1 MRRNDEIARRFEE
14 FADRLEADGVEYK
27 PSAYRRAAENIRE
40 CADPIEDLAAEG
52 QDAVKSINR
61 VGDAIASKIVE
72 YIETGSIDE
81 LDELRDRLPV
91 EIDALTR
98 VDGVGPKTVG
108 TLYEELG
115 ITTLD
120 ELAAAAEAEE
130 IRDVS
135 GFGAKTETNIRENV
149 AFARQAGE
157 RERLG
162 DVRPLADEVL
172 TFLRRRETV
181 QKSEVAGSIRRW
193 RDTIGDVDVLAA
205 STEGTQV
212 VEAFT
217 DWSAATDVIEAG
229 DNKASLRAEGVRIDL
244 RVVDPDEFGAALQY
258 FTGSKD
264 HNVALRNRAIER
276 DLKMNEYGVFDVSDV
291 DLDTHDDSDGD
302 PTTDD
307 MNTQRIGDRIAGETE
322 TSMYEALGLPW
333 IPPELRENR
342 GEIEAAAD
350 GTLSELLT
358 VNDMCGDLHTH
369 TTRSD
374 GRASREQM
382 VDAAVGRGYE
392 YYAVTDHASGPGM
405 VGGIGLSDDEL
416 REQLET
422 IETARETRGDEIELL
437 AGVETNIDAEGD
449 LSTGDEI
456 LTELDVVVASPHTAL
471 GQEREAATERL
482 IRAVNHQSVD
492 VLGHPTGRRINERPG
507 LDIDIERVASAAAEA
522 ETALEV
528 NANPTRLDLHGTFIQ
543 AARDAGA
550 TIAINTDAHAP
561 ESLAYARYGV
571 HTARRGWCTPTD
583 VLNSFDLTALQAFL
597 H

>member
-14 FADRLEADGVEYK
+14 FADRLEADGVAYK

-52 QDAVKSINR
+52 QDAVESINR
-61 VGDAIASKIVE
+61 VGDAIASKVIE

-108 TLYEELG
+108 TLYDELG

-172 TFLRRRETV
+172 TFLRRREIVET
-181 QKSEVAGSIRRW
+181 SEVAGSIRRW
-193 RDTIGDVDVLAA
+193 RDTIGDIDVLAA
-205 STEGTQV
+205 STESNQV
-212 VEAFT
+212 VDAFT
-217 DWSAATDVIEAG
+217 DWSAATNVIEAG
-229 DNKASLRAEGVRIDL
+229 ENKASLRAEGVRIDL

-291 DLDTHDDSDGD
+291 NTNNNADNDADIDER
-302 PTTDD
+302 
-307 MNTQRIGDRIAGETE
+307 NTQRIGDRIAGKTE
-322 TSMYEALGLPW
+322 ESMYEALELPW

-342 GEIEAAAD
+342 GEIEAAAE

-358 VNDMCGDLHTH
+358 VKDMCGDLHTH

-405 VGGIGLSDDEL
+405 VGGIGLSDDDL
-416 REQLET
+416 REQREA
-422 IETARETRGDEIELL
+422 IKTASETRGDEIELL

-449 LSTGDEI
+449 LSTGDDI

-471 GQEREAATERL
+471 GQERETATERL

-507 LDIDIERVASAAAEA
+507 LDIDIERVARAAAEA

-543 AARDAGA
+543 VARDAGA

-571 HTARRGWCTPTD
+571 HTARRGWCTPPD
-583 VLNSFDLTALQAFL
+583 VLNSFDLTDLRAFL

>member
-14 FADRLEADGVEYK
+14 FADRLEADGVAYK

-40 CADPIEDLAAEG
+40 CADPIEDLAADG
-52 QDAVKSINR
+52 QDAVESINR
-61 VGDAIASKIVE
+61 VGDAIASKVIE

-108 TLYEELG
+108 TLYDELG

-172 TFLRRRETV
+172 TFLRRREIVET
-181 QKSEVAGSIRRW
+181 SEVAGSIRRW

-205 STEGTQV
+205 STESNQV
-212 VEAFT
+212 VDAFT
-217 DWSAATDVIEAG
+217 DWSAATNVIEAG
-229 DNKASLRAEGVRIDL
+229 ENKASLRAEGVRIDL

-291 DLDTHDDSDGD
+291 NTNNNDD
-302 PTTDD
+302 DD
-307 MNTQRIGDRIAGETE
+307 ADIDERNTQRIGNRIAGETE
-322 TSMYEALGLPW
+322 QSMYEALELPW

-342 GEIEAAAD
+342 GEIEAAAE

-358 VNDMCGDLHTH
+358 VEDMCGDLHTH

-405 VGGIGLSDDEL
+405 VGGIGLSDDDL
-416 REQLET
+416 REQREA
-422 IETARETRGDEIELL
+422 IKTASETRGDEIELL

-449 LSTGDEI
+449 LSTGDDI

-471 GQEREAATERL
+471 GQERETATERL

-507 LDIDIERVASAAAEA
+507 LDIDIERVARAAAKA

-543 AARDAGA
+543 VARDAGA

-571 HTARRGWCTPTD
+571 HTARRGWCTPPD
-583 VLNSFDLTALQAFL
+583 VLNSFDLTALRAFL

>member
-14 FADRLEADGVEYK
+14 FADRLEADGVAYK

-52 QDAVKSINR
+52 QDAVESINR
-61 VGDAIASKIVE
+61 VGDAIASKVIE

-108 TLYEELG
+108 SLYDELG

-172 TFLRRRETV
+172 TFLRRREIVET
-181 QKSEVAGSIRRW
+181 SEVAGSIRRW
-193 RDTIGDVDVLAA
+193 RDTIGDIDVLAA
-205 STEGTQV
+205 STESNQV
-212 VEAFT
+212 VDAFT
-217 DWSAATDVIEAG
+217 DWSAATNVIEAG
-229 DNKASLRAEGVRIDL
+229 ENKASLRAEGVRIDL

-291 DLDTHDDSDGD
+291 NTNNNADNDADIDDR
-302 PTTDD
+302 
-307 MNTQRIGDRIAGETE
+307 NTQRIGDRIAGETE
-322 TSMYEALGLPW
+322 ESMYEALELPW

-342 GEIEAAAD
+342 GEIEAAAE

-358 VNDMCGDLHTH
+358 VEDMCGDLHTH

-405 VGGIGLSDDEL
+405 VGGIGLSDDDL
-416 REQLET
+416 REQREA
-422 IETARETRGDEIELL
+422 IKTASETRGDEIELL

-449 LSTGDEI
+449 LSTGDDI

-471 GQEREAATERL
+471 GQERETATERL

-507 LDIDIERVASAAAEA
+507 LDIDIERVARAAAEA

-543 AARDAGA
+543 VARDAGA

-571 HTARRGWCTPTD
+571 HTARRGWCTPPD
-583 VLNSFDLTALQAFL
+583 VLNSFDLTDLREFL

>member
-1 MRRNDEIARRFEE
+1 MIMRRNDEIARRFEE
-14 FADRLEADGVEYK
+14 FADRLEADGVAYK

-52 QDAVKSINR
+52 QDAVESINR
-61 VGDAIASKIVE
+61 VGDAIASKVIE

-108 TLYEELG
+108 SLYDELG

-172 TFLRRRETV
+172 TFLRRREIVET
-181 QKSEVAGSIRRW
+181 SEVAGSIRRW
-193 RDTIGDVDVLAA
+193 RDTIGDIDVLAA
-205 STEGTQV
+205 STESNQV
-212 VEAFT
+212 VDAFT
-217 DWSAATDVIEAG
+217 DWSAATNVIEAG
-229 DNKASLRAEGVRIDL
+229 ENKASLRAEGVRIDL

-291 DLDTHDDSDGD
+291 NTNNNADNDADIDDR
-302 PTTDD
+302 
-307 MNTQRIGDRIAGETE
+307 NTQRIGDRIAGETE
-322 TSMYEALGLPW
+322 QSMYEALELPW

-342 GEIEAAAD
+342 GEIEAAAE

-358 VNDMCGDLHTH
+358 VEDMCGDLHTH

-405 VGGIGLSDDEL
+405 VGGIGLSDDDL
-416 REQLET
+416 REQREA
-422 IETARETRGDEIELL
+422 IKTASETRGDEIELL

-449 LSTGDEI
+449 LSTGDDI

-471 GQEREAATERL
+471 GQERETATERL

-507 LDIDIERVASAAAEA
+507 LDIDIERVARAAAEA

-543 AARDAGA
+543 VARDAGA

-571 HTARRGWCTPTD
+571 HTARRGWCTPPD
-583 VLNSFDLTALQAFL
+583 VLNSFDLTDLREFL

>member
-14 FADRLEADGVEYK
+14 FADRLEADGVAYK

-52 QDAVKSINR
+52 QDAVESINR
-61 VGDAIASKIVE
+61 VGDAIASKVIE

-108 TLYEELG
+108 SLYDELG

-172 TFLRRRETV
+172 TFLRRREIVET
-181 QKSEVAGSIRRW
+181 SEVAGSIRRW
-193 RDTIGDVDVLAA
+193 RDTIGDIDVLAA
-205 STEGTQV
+205 STESNQV
-212 VEAFT
+212 VDAFT
-217 DWSAATDVIEAG
+217 DWSAATNVIEAG
-229 DNKASLRAEGVRIDL
+229 ENKASLRAEGVRIDL

-291 DLDTHDDSDGD
+291 NTNNNGD
-302 PTTDD
+302 NDAD
-307 MNTQRIGDRIAGETE
+307 IDERNTQRIGDRIAGETE
-322 TSMYEALGLPW
+322 ESMYEALELPW

-342 GEIEAAAD
+342 GEIEAAAE

-358 VNDMCGDLHTH
+358 VEDMCGDLHTH

-382 VDAAVGRGYE
+382 VDAAVGRGYDITLSQTMQVVLE
-392 YYAVTDHASGPGM
+392 WSVESGSAM
-405 VGGIGLSDDEL
+405 TTFVSNERQLRLQAKHEEMRLNSLQGL
-416 REQLET
+416 R
-422 IETARETRGDEIELL
+422 R
-437 AGVETNIDAEGD
+437 
-449 LSTGDEI
+449 I
-456 LTELDVVVASPHTAL
+456 LTQRATSRREMIFSQSLMLLLHRHTL
-471 GQEREAATERL
+471 
-482 IRAVNHQSVD
+482 
-492 VLGHPTGRRINERPG
+492 
-507 LDIDIERVASAAAEA
+507 
-522 ETALEV
+522 
-528 NANPTRLDLHGTFIQ
+528 RLDKSVKQQRNGSSEQ
-543 AARDAGA
+543 
-550 TIAINTDAHAP
+550 
-561 ESLAYARYGV
+561 
-571 HTARRGWCTPTD
+571 
-583 VLNSFDLTALQAFL
+583 
-597 H
+597 

>member
-14 FADRLEADGVEYK
+14 FADRLEADGVAYK

-52 QDAVKSINR
+52 QDAVESINR
-61 VGDAIASKIVE
+61 VGDAIASKVIE

-108 TLYEELG
+108 TLYDELG

-172 TFLRRRETV
+172 TFLRRREIVET
-181 QKSEVAGSIRRW
+181 SEVAGSIRRW
-193 RDTIGDVDVLAA
+193 RDTIGDIDVLAA
-205 STEGTQV
+205 STESNQV
-212 VEAFT
+212 VDAFT
-217 DWSAATDVIEAG
+217 DWSAATNVIEAG
-229 DNKASLRAEGVRIDL
+229 ENKASLRAEGVRIDL

-291 DLDTHDDSDGD
+291 NTNNNADNDADIDDR
-302 PTTDD
+302 
-307 MNTQRIGDRIAGETE
+307 NTQRIGDRIAGETE
-322 TSMYEALGLPW
+322 ESMYEALELPW

-342 GEIEAAAD
+342 GEIEAAAE

-358 VNDMCGDLHTH
+358 VEDMCGDLHTH

-405 VGGIGLSDDEL
+405 VGGIGLSDDDL
-416 REQLET
+416 REQREA
-422 IETARETRGDEIELL
+422 IKTASETRGDEIELL

-449 LSTGDEI
+449 LSTGDDI

-471 GQEREAATERL
+471 GQERETATERL

-507 LDIDIERVASAAAEA
+507 LDIDIERVARAAAEA

-543 AARDAGA
+543 VARDAGA

-571 HTARRGWCTPTD
+571 HTARRGWCTPPD
-583 VLNSFDLTALQAFL
+583 VLNSFDLTDLRAFL

>member
-14 FADRLEADGVEYK
+14 FADRLEADGVAYK

-52 QDAVKSINR
+52 QDAVESINR
-61 VGDAIASKIVE
+61 VGDAIASKVIE

-108 TLYEELG
+108 TLYDELG

-172 TFLRRRETV
+172 TFLRRREIVET
-181 QKSEVAGSIRRW
+181 SEVAGSIRRW
-193 RDTIGDVDVLAA
+193 RDTIGDIDVLAA
-205 STEGTQV
+205 STESNQV
-212 VEAFT
+212 VDAFT
-217 DWSAATDVIEAG
+217 DWSAATNVIEAG
-229 DNKASLRAEGVRIDL
+229 ENKASLRAEGVRIDL

-291 DLDTHDDSDGD
+291 NTNNNADNDADIDDR
-302 PTTDD
+302 
-307 MNTQRIGDRIAGETE
+307 NTQRIGDRIAGETE
-322 TSMYEALGLPW
+322 QSMYEALELPW

-342 GEIEAAAD
+342 GEIEAAAE

-358 VNDMCGDLHTH
+358 VEDMCGDLHTH

-405 VGGIGLSDDEL
+405 VGGIGLSDDDL
-416 REQLET
+416 REQREA
-422 IETARETRGDEIELL
+422 IKTASETRGDEIELL

-449 LSTGDEI
+449 LSTGDDI

-471 GQEREAATERL
+471 GQERETATERL

-507 LDIDIERVASAAAEA
+507 LDIDIERVARAAAEA

-543 AARDAGA
+543 VARDAGA

-571 HTARRGWCTPTD
+571 HTARRGWCTPPD
-583 VLNSFDLTALQAFL
+583 VLNSFDLTDLREFL

>member
-14 FADRLEADGVEYK
+14 FADRLEADGVAYK

-52 QDAVKSINR
+52 QDAVESINR
-61 VGDAIASKIVE
+61 VGDAIASKVIE

-108 TLYEELG
+108 SLYDELG

-172 TFLRRRETV
+172 TFLRRREIVET
-181 QKSEVAGSIRRW
+181 SEVAGSIRRW
-193 RDTIGDVDVLAA
+193 RDTIGDIDVLAA
-205 STEGTQV
+205 STESNQV
-212 VEAFT
+212 VDAFT
-217 DWSAATDVIEAG
+217 DWSAATNVIEAG
-229 DNKASLRAEGVRIDL
+229 ENKASLRAEGVRIDL

-291 DLDTHDDSDGD
+291 NTNNNADNDADIDDR
-302 PTTDD
+302 
-307 MNTQRIGDRIAGETE
+307 NTQRIGDRIAGETE
-322 TSMYEALGLPW
+322 QSMYEALELPW

-342 GEIEAAAD
+342 GEIEAAAE

-358 VNDMCGDLHTH
+358 VEDMCGDLHTH

-405 VGGIGLSDDEL
+405 VGGIGLSDDDL
-416 REQLET
+416 REQREA
-422 IETARETRGDEIELL
+422 IKTASETRGDEIELL

-449 LSTGDEI
+449 LSTGDDI

-471 GQEREAATERL
+471 GQERETATERL

-507 LDIDIERVASAAAEA
+507 LDIDIERVARAAAEA

-543 AARDAGA
+543 VARDAGA

-571 HTARRGWCTPTD
+571 HTARRGWCTPPD
-583 VLNSFDLTALQAFL
+583 VLNSFDLTDLREFL

>member
-14 FADRLEADGVEYK
+14 FADRLEADGVAYK

-52 QDAVKSINR
+52 QDAVESINR
-61 VGDAIASKIVE
+61 VGDAIASKVIE

-108 TLYEELG
+108 TLYDELG

-172 TFLRRRETV
+172 TFLRRREIVET
-181 QKSEVAGSIRRW
+181 SEVAGSIRRW
-193 RDTIGDVDVLAA
+193 RDTIGDIDVLAA
-205 STEGTQV
+205 STESNQV
-212 VEAFT
+212 VDAFT
-217 DWSAATDVIEAG
+217 DWSAATNVIEAG
-229 DNKASLRAEGVRIDL
+229 ENKASLRAEGVRIDL

-291 DLDTHDDSDGD
+291 NTNNNADNDADIDER
-302 PTTDD
+302 
-307 MNTQRIGDRIAGETE
+307 NTQRIGDRIAGETE
-322 TSMYEALGLPW
+322 ESMYEALELPW

-342 GEIEAAAD
+342 GEIEAAAE

-358 VNDMCGDLHTH
+358 VDDMCGDLHTH

-405 VGGIGLSDDEL
+405 VGGIGLSDDDL
-416 REQLET
+416 REQREA
-422 IETARETRGDEIELL
+422 IKTASETRGDEIELL

-449 LSTGDEI
+449 LSTGDDI

-471 GQEREAATERL
+471 GQERETATERL

-507 LDIDIERVASAAAEA
+507 LDIDIERVARAAAEA

-543 AARDAGA
+543 VARDAGA

-571 HTARRGWCTPTD
+571 HTARRGWCAPPD
-583 VLNSFDLTALQAFL
+583 VLNSFDLTDLREFL

>member
-14 FADRLEADGVEYK
+14 FADRLEADGVAYK

-52 QDAVKSINR
+52 QDAVESINR
-61 VGDAIASKIVE
+61 VGDAIASKVIE

-108 TLYEELG
+108 TLYDELG

-172 TFLRRRETV
+172 TFLRRREIVET
-181 QKSEVAGSIRRW
+181 SEVAGSIRRW
-193 RDTIGDVDVLAA
+193 RDTIGDIDVLAA
-205 STEGTQV
+205 STESNQV
-212 VEAFT
+212 VDAFT
-217 DWSAATDVIEAG
+217 DWSAATNVIEAG
-229 DNKASLRAEGVRIDL
+229 ENKASLRAEGVRIDL

-291 DLDTHDDSDGD
+291 NTNNNADNDADIDER
-302 PTTDD
+302 
-307 MNTQRIGDRIAGETE
+307 NTQRIGDRIAGETE
-322 TSMYEALGLPW
+322 ESMYEALELPW

-342 GEIEAAAD
+342 GEIEAAAE

-358 VNDMCGDLHTH
+358 VEDMCGDLHTH

-405 VGGIGLSDDEL
+405 VGGIGLSDDDL
-416 REQLET
+416 REQREA
-422 IETARETRGDEIELL
+422 IKTASETRGDEIELL

-449 LSTGDEI
+449 LSTGDDI

-471 GQEREAATERL
+471 GQERETATERL

-507 LDIDIERVASAAAEA
+507 LDIDIERVARAAAEA

-543 AARDAGA
+543 VARDAGA

-571 HTARRGWCTPTD
+571 HTARRGWCTPPD
-583 VLNSFDLTALQAFL
+583 VLNSFDLTDLREFL

>member
-14 FADRLEADGVEYK
+14 FADRLEADGVAYK

-52 QDAVKSINR
+52 QDAVESINR
-61 VGDAIASKIVE
+61 VGDAIASKVIE

-108 TLYEELG
+108 TLYDELG

-172 TFLRRRETV
+172 TFLRRREIVET
-181 QKSEVAGSIRRW
+181 SEVAGSIRRW
-193 RDTIGDVDVLAA
+193 RDTIGDIDVLAA
-205 STEGTQV
+205 STESNQV
-212 VEAFT
+212 VDAFT
-217 DWSAATDVIEAG
+217 DWSAATNVIEAG
-229 DNKASLRAEGVRIDL
+229 ENKASLRAEGVRIDL

-291 DLDTHDDSDGD
+291 NTNNNADNDADIDDR
-302 PTTDD
+302 
-307 MNTQRIGDRIAGETE
+307 NTQRIGDRIAGETE
-322 TSMYEALGLPW
+322 QSMYEALELPW

-342 GEIEAAAD
+342 GEIEAAAE

-358 VNDMCGDLHTH
+358 VEDMCGDLHTH

-405 VGGIGLSDDEL
+405 VGGIGLSDDDL
-416 REQLET
+416 REQREA
-422 IETARETRGDEIELL
+422 IKTASETRGDEIELL

-449 LSTGDEI
+449 LSTGDDI

-471 GQEREAATERL
+471 GQERETATERL

-507 LDIDIERVASAAAEA
+507 LDIDIERVARAAAEA

-543 AARDAGA
+543 VARDAGA

-571 HTARRGWCTPTD
+571 HTARRGWCTPPD
-583 VLNSFDLTALQAFL
+583 VLNSFDLTDLQEFL

>member
-14 FADRLEADGVEYK
+14 FADRLEADGVAYK

-52 QDAVKSINR
+52 QDAVESINR
-61 VGDAIASKIVE
+61 VGDAIASKVIE

-108 TLYEELG
+108 SLYDELG

-172 TFLRRRETV
+172 TFLRRREIVET
-181 QKSEVAGSIRRW
+181 SEVAGSIRRW
-193 RDTIGDVDVLAA
+193 RDTIGDIDVLAA
-205 STEGTQV
+205 STESNQV
-212 VEAFT
+212 VDAFT
-217 DWSAATDVIEAG
+217 DWSAATNVIEAG
-229 DNKASLRAEGVRIDL
+229 ENKASLRAEGVRIDL

-291 DLDTHDDSDGD
+291 NTNNNADNDADIDER
-302 PTTDD
+302 
-307 MNTQRIGDRIAGETE
+307 NTQRIGDRIAGKTE
-322 TSMYEALGLPW
+322 QSMYEALELPW

-342 GEIEAAAD
+342 GEIEAAAE

-358 VNDMCGDLHTH
+358 VEDMCGDLHTH

-405 VGGIGLSDDEL
+405 VGGIGLSDDDL
-416 REQLET
+416 REQREA
-422 IETARETRGDEIELL
+422 IKTASETRGDEIELL

-449 LSTGDEI
+449 LSTGDDI

-471 GQEREAATERL
+471 GQERETATERL

-507 LDIDIERVASAAAEA
+507 LDIDIERVARAAAEA

-543 AARDAGA
+543 VARDAGA

-571 HTARRGWCTPTD
+571 HTARRGWCTPPD
-583 VLNSFDLTALQAFL
+583 VLNSFDLTDLREFL

>member
-14 FADRLEADGVEYK
+14 FADRLEADGVAYK

-52 QDAVKSINR
+52 QDAVESINR
-61 VGDAIASKIVE
+61 VGDAIASKVIE

-108 TLYEELG
+108 TLYDELG

-172 TFLRRRETV
+172 TFLRRREIVET
-181 QKSEVAGSIRRW
+181 SEVAGSIRRW
-193 RDTIGDVDVLAA
+193 RDTIGDIDVLAA
-205 STEGTQV
+205 STESNQV
-212 VEAFT
+212 VDAFT
-217 DWSAATDVIEAG
+217 DWSAATNVIEAG
-229 DNKASLRAEGVRIDL
+229 ENKASLRAEGVRIDL

-291 DLDTHDDSDGD
+291 NTNNNADNDADIDER
-302 PTTDD
+302 
-307 MNTQRIGDRIAGETE
+307 NTQRIGDRIAGKTE
-322 TSMYEALGLPW
+322 QSMYEALELPW

-342 GEIEAAAD
+342 GEIEAAAE

-358 VNDMCGDLHTH
+358 VEDMCGDLHTH

-405 VGGIGLSDDEL
+405 VGGIGLSDDDL
-416 REQLET
+416 REQREA
-422 IETARETRGDEIELL
+422 IKTASETRGDEIELL

-449 LSTGDEI
+449 LSTGDDI

-471 GQEREAATERL
+471 GQERETATERL

-507 LDIDIERVASAAAEA
+507 LDIDIERVARAAAEA

-543 AARDAGA
+543 VARDAGA

-571 HTARRGWCTPTD
+571 HTARRGWCTPPD
-583 VLNSFDLTALQAFL
+583 VLNSFDLTDLREFL

>member
-14 FADRLEADGVEYK
+14 FADRLEADGVAYK

-52 QDAVKSINR
+52 QDAVESINR
-61 VGDAIASKIVE
+61 VGDAIASKVIE

-108 TLYEELG
+108 TLYDELG

-157 RERLG
+157 RDRLG

-172 TFLRRRETV
+172 TFLRRREIVET
-181 QKSEVAGSIRRW
+181 SEVAGSIRRW
-193 RDTIGDVDVLAA
+193 RDTIGDIDVLAA
-205 STEGTQV
+205 STESNQV
-212 VEAFT
+212 VDAFT
-217 DWSAATDVIEAG
+217 DWSAATNVIEAG
-229 DNKASLRAEGVRIDL
+229 ENKASLRAEGVRIDL

-291 DLDTHDDSDGD
+291 NTNNNADNDADIDDR
-302 PTTDD
+302 
-307 MNTQRIGDRIAGETE
+307 NTQRIGDRIAGETE
-322 TSMYEALGLPW
+322 QSMYEALELPW

-342 GEIEAAAD
+342 GEIEAAAE

-358 VNDMCGDLHTH
+358 VEDMCGDLHTH

-405 VGGIGLSDDEL
+405 VGGIGLSDDDL
-416 REQLET
+416 REQREA
-422 IETARETRGDEIELL
+422 IKTASETRGDEIELL

-449 LSTGDEI
+449 LSTGDDI

-471 GQEREAATERL
+471 GQERETATERL

-507 LDIDIERVASAAAEA
+507 LDIDIERVARAAAEA

-543 AARDAGA
+543 VARDAGA

-571 HTARRGWCTPTD
+571 HTARRGWCTPPD
-583 VLNSFDLTALQAFL
+583 VLNSFDLTDLRAFL

>member
-14 FADRLEADGVEYK
+14 FADRLEADGVAYK

-52 QDAVKSINR
+52 QDAVESINR
-61 VGDAIASKIVE
+61 VGDAIASKVIE

-108 TLYEELG
+108 SLYDELG

-157 RERLG
+157 RERIG

-172 TFLRRRETV
+172 TFLRRREIVET
-181 QKSEVAGSIRRW
+181 SEVAGSIRRW
-193 RDTIGDVDVLAA
+193 RDTIGDIDVLAA
-205 STEGTQV
+205 STESNQV
-212 VEAFT
+212 VDAFT
-217 DWSAATDVIEAG
+217 DWSAATNVIEAG
-229 DNKASLRAEGVRIDL
+229 ENKASLRAEGVRIDL

-291 DLDTHDDSDGD
+291 NTNNNADNDADIDER
-302 PTTDD
+302 
-307 MNTQRIGDRIAGETE
+307 NTQRIGDRIAGKTE
-322 TSMYEALGLPW
+322 ESMYEALELPW

-342 GEIEAAAD
+342 GEIEAAAE

-358 VNDMCGDLHTH
+358 VEDMCGDLHTH

-405 VGGIGLSDDEL
+405 VGGIGLSDDDL
-416 REQLET
+416 REQREA
-422 IETARETRGDEIELL
+422 IKTASETRGDEIELL

-449 LSTGDEI
+449 LSTGDDI

-471 GQEREAATERL
+471 GQERETATERL

-507 LDIDIERVASAAAEA
+507 LDIDIERVAKAAAEA

-543 AARDAGA
+543 VARDAGA

-571 HTARRGWCTPTD
+571 HTARRGWCTPPD
-583 VLNSFDLTALQAFL
+583 VLNSFDLTDLREFL

>member
-14 FADRLEADGVEYK
+14 FADRLEADGVAYK

-52 QDAVKSINR
+52 QDAVESINR
-61 VGDAIASKIVE
+61 VGDAIASKVIE

-108 TLYEELG
+108 TLYDELG

-172 TFLRRRETV
+172 TFLRRREIVET
-181 QKSEVAGSIRRW
+181 SEVAGSIRRW
-193 RDTIGDVDVLAA
+193 RDTIGDIDVLAA
-205 STEGTQV
+205 STESNQV
-212 VEAFT
+212 VDAFT
-217 DWSAATDVIEAG
+217 DWSAATNVIEAG
-229 DNKASLRAEGVRIDL
+229 ENKASLRAEGVRIDL

-291 DLDTHDDSDGD
+291 NTNNNADNDADIDDR
-302 PTTDD
+302 
-307 MNTQRIGDRIAGETE
+307 NTQRIGDRIAGETE
-322 TSMYEALGLPW
+322 QSMYEALELPW

-342 GEIEAAAD
+342 GEIEAAAE

-358 VNDMCGDLHTH
+358 VEDMCGDLHTH

-405 VGGIGLSDDEL
+405 VGGIGLSDDDL
-416 REQLET
+416 REQREA
-422 IETARETRGDEIELL
+422 IKTASETRGDEIELL

-449 LSTGDEI
+449 LSTGDDI

-471 GQEREAATERL
+471 GQERETATERL

-507 LDIDIERVASAAAEA
+507 LDIDIERVARAAAEA

-543 AARDAGA
+543 VARDAGA

-571 HTARRGWCTPTD
+571 HTARRGWCTPPD
-583 VLNSFDLTALQAFL
+583 VLNSFDLTDLR
-597 H
+597 

>member
-14 FADRLEADGVEYK
+14 FADRLEADGVAYK

-52 QDAVKSINR
+52 QDAVESINR
-61 VGDAIASKIVE
+61 VGDAIASKVIE

-108 TLYEELG
+108 TLYDELG

-172 TFLRRRETV
+172 TFLRRREIVET
-181 QKSEVAGSIRRW
+181 SEVAGSIRRW

-205 STEGTQV
+205 STESNQV
-212 VEAFT
+212 VDAFT
-217 DWSAATDVIEAG
+217 DWSAATNVIEAG
-229 DNKASLRAEGVRIDL
+229 ENKASLRAEGVRIDL

-291 DLDTHDDSDGD
+291 NTNNNDD
-302 PTTDD
+302 DD
-307 MNTQRIGDRIAGETE
+307 ADIDERNTQRIGNRIAGETE
-322 TSMYEALGLPW
+322 QSMYEALELPW

-342 GEIEAAAD
+342 GEIEAAAE

-358 VNDMCGDLHTH
+358 VEDMCGDLHTH

-405 VGGIGLSDDEL
+405 VGGIGLSDDDL
-416 REQLET
+416 REQREA
-422 IETARETRGDEIELL
+422 IKTASETRGDEIELL

-449 LSTGDEI
+449 LSTGDDI

-471 GQEREAATERL
+471 GQERETATERL

-507 LDIDIERVASAAAEA
+507 LDIDIERVARAAAKA

-543 AARDAGA
+543 VARDAGA

-571 HTARRGWCTPTD
+571 HTARRGWCTPPD
-583 VLNSFDLTALQAFL
+583 VLNSFDLTALRAFL

>member
-14 FADRLEADGVEYK
+14 FADRLEADGVAYK

-52 QDAVKSINR
+52 QDAVESINR
-61 VGDAIASKIVE
+61 VGDAIASKVIE

-108 TLYEELG
+108 TLYDELG

-157 RERLG
+157 RDRLG

-172 TFLRRRETV
+172 TFLRRREIVET
-181 QKSEVAGSIRRW
+181 SEVAGSIRRW
-193 RDTIGDVDVLAA
+193 RDTIGDIDVLAA
-205 STEGTQV
+205 STESNQV
-212 VEAFT
+212 VDAFT
-217 DWSAATDVIEAG
+217 DWSAATNVIEAG
-229 DNKASLRAEGVRIDL
+229 ENKASLRAEGVRIDL

-291 DLDTHDDSDGD
+291 NTNNNADNDADIDDR
-302 PTTDD
+302 
-307 MNTQRIGDRIAGETE
+307 NTQRIGDRIAGETE
-322 TSMYEALGLPW
+322 QSMYEALELPW

-342 GEIEAAAD
+342 GEIEAAAE

-358 VNDMCGDLHTH
+358 VEDMCGDLHTH

-405 VGGIGLSDDEL
+405 VGGIGLSDDDL
-416 REQLET
+416 REQREA
-422 IETARETRGDEIELL
+422 IKTASETRGDEIELL

-449 LSTGDEI
+449 LSTGDDI

-471 GQEREAATERL
+471 GQERETATERL

-507 LDIDIERVASAAAEA
+507 LDIDIERVARAAAEA

-543 AARDAGA
+543 VARDAGA

-571 HTARRGWCTPTD
+571 HTARRGWCTPPD
-583 VLNSFDLTALQAFL
+583 VLNSFDLTDLREFL

>member
-14 FADRLEADGVEYK
+14 FADRLEADGVAYK

-52 QDAVKSINR
+52 QDAVESINR
-61 VGDAIASKIVE
+61 VGDAIASKVIE

-108 TLYEELG
+108 TLYDELG

-172 TFLRRRETV
+172 TFLRRREIVET
-181 QKSEVAGSIRRW
+181 SEVAGSIRRW
-193 RDTIGDVDVLAA
+193 RDTIGDIDVLAA
-205 STEGTQV
+205 STESNQV
-212 VEAFT
+212 VDAFT
-217 DWSAATDVIEAG
+217 DWSAATNVIEAG
-229 DNKASLRAEGVRIDL
+229 ENKASLRAEGVRIDL

-291 DLDTHDDSDGD
+291 NTNNNADNDADIDER
-302 PTTDD
+302 
-307 MNTQRIGDRIAGETE
+307 NTQRIGDRIAGETE
-322 TSMYEALGLPW
+322 QSMYEALELPW

-342 GEIEAAAD
+342 GEIEAAAE

-358 VNDMCGDLHTH
+358 VEDMCGDLHTH

-405 VGGIGLSDDEL
+405 VGGIGLSDDDL
-416 REQLET
+416 REQREA
-422 IETARETRGDEIELL
+422 IKTASETRGDEIELL

-449 LSTGDEI
+449 LSTGDDI

-471 GQEREAATERL
+471 GQERETATERL

-507 LDIDIERVASAAAEA
+507 LDIDIERVARAAAEA

-543 AARDAGA
+543 VARDAGA

-571 HTARRGWCTPTD
+571 HTARRGWCTPPD
-583 VLNSFDLTALQAFL
+583 VLNSFDLTDLREFL

>member
-14 FADRLEADGVEYK
+14 FADRLEADGVAYK

-52 QDAVKSINR
+52 QDAVESINR
-61 VGDAIASKIVE
+61 VGDAIASKVIE

-108 TLYEELG
+108 TLYDELG

-172 TFLRRRETV
+172 TFLRRREIVET
-181 QKSEVAGSIRRW
+181 SEVAGSIRRW
-193 RDTIGDVDVLAA
+193 RDTIGDIDVLAA
-205 STEGTQV
+205 STESNQV
-212 VEAFT
+212 VDAFT
-217 DWSAATDVIEAG
+217 DWSAATNVIEAG
-229 DNKASLRAEGVRIDL
+229 ENKASLRAEGVRIDL

-291 DLDTHDDSDGD
+291 NTNNNADDDAD
-302 PTTDD
+302 IDD
-307 MNTQRIGDRIAGETE
+307 RNTQRIGDRIAGETE
-322 TSMYEALGLPW
+322 QSMYEALELPW

-342 GEIEAAAD
+342 GEIEAAAE
-350 GTLSELLT
+350 GALSELLT
-358 VNDMCGDLHTH
+358 VEDMCGDLHTH

-405 VGGIGLSDDEL
+405 VGGIGLSDDDL
-416 REQLET
+416 REQREA
-422 IETARETRGDEIELL
+422 IKTASETRGDEIELL

-449 LSTGDEI
+449 LSTGDDI

-471 GQEREAATERL
+471 GQERETATERL

-507 LDIDIERVASAAAEA
+507 LDIDIERVARAAAEA

-543 AARDAGA
+543 VARDAGA

-571 HTARRGWCTPTD
+571 HTARRGWCTPPD
-583 VLNSFDLTALQAFL
+583 VLNSFDLTDLREFL

>member
-14 FADRLEADGVEYK
+14 FADRLEADGVAYK

-52 QDAVKSINR
+52 QDAVESINR
-61 VGDAIASKIVE
+61 VGDAIASKVIE

-108 TLYEELG
+108 TLYDELG

-172 TFLRRRETV
+172 TFLRRREIVET
-181 QKSEVAGSIRRW
+181 SEVAGSIRRW
-193 RDTIGDVDVLAA
+193 RDTIGDIDVLAA
-205 STEGTQV
+205 STESNQV
-212 VEAFT
+212 VDAFT
-217 DWSAATDVIEAG
+217 DWSAATNVIEAG
-229 DNKASLRAEGVRIDL
+229 ENKASLRAEGVRIDL

-291 DLDTHDDSDGD
+291 NTNNNADNDADIDDR
-302 PTTDD
+302 
-307 MNTQRIGDRIAGETE
+307 NTQRIGDRIAGETE
-322 TSMYEALGLPW
+322 QSMYEALELPW

-342 GEIEAAAD
+342 GEIEAAAE

-358 VNDMCGDLHTH
+358 VEDMCGDLHTH

-405 VGGIGLSDDEL
+405 VGGIGLSDDDL
-416 REQLET
+416 REQREA
-422 IETARETRGDEIELL
+422 IKTASETRGDEIELL

-449 LSTGDEI
+449 LSTGDDI

-471 GQEREAATERL
+471 GQERETATERL

-507 LDIDIERVASAAAEA
+507 LDIDIERVARAAAEA

-543 AARDAGA
+543 VARDAGA

-571 HTARRGWCTPTD
+571 HTARRGWCTPPD
-583 VLNSFDLTALQAFL
+583 VLNSFDLTDIREFL

>member
-14 FADRLEADGVEYK
+14 FADRLEADGVAYK

-52 QDAVKSINR
+52 QDAVESINR
-61 VGDAIASKIVE
+61 VGDAIASKVIE

-108 TLYEELG
+108 TLYDELG

-172 TFLRRRETV
+172 TFLRRREIVET
-181 QKSEVAGSIRRW
+181 SEVAGSIRRW
-193 RDTIGDVDVLAA
+193 RDTIGDIDVLAA
-205 STEGTQV
+205 STESNQV
-212 VEAFT
+212 VDAFT
-217 DWSAATDVIEAG
+217 DWSAATNVIEAG
-229 DNKASLRAEGVRIDL
+229 ENKASLRAEGVRIDL

-291 DLDTHDDSDGD
+291 NTNNNGDNDADIDDR
-302 PTTDD
+302 
-307 MNTQRIGDRIAGETE
+307 NTQRIGDRIAGETE
-322 TSMYEALGLPW
+322 ESMYEALELPW

-342 GEIEAAAD
+342 GEIEAAAE

-358 VNDMCGDLHTH
+358 VEDMCGDLHTH

-405 VGGIGLSDDEL
+405 VGGIGLSDDDL
-416 REQLET
+416 REQREA
-422 IETARETRGDEIELL
+422 IKTASETRGDEIELL

-449 LSTGDEI
+449 LSTGDDI

-471 GQEREAATERL
+471 GQERETATERL

-507 LDIDIERVASAAAEA
+507 LDIDIERVARAAAEA

-543 AARDAGA
+543 VARDAGA

-571 HTARRGWCTPTD
+571 HTARRGWCTPPD
-583 VLNSFDLTALQAFL
+583 VLNSFDLTDLREFL

>member
-14 FADRLEADGVEYK
+14 FADRLEADGVAYK

-52 QDAVKSINR
+52 QDAVESINR
-61 VGDAIASKIVE
+61 VGDAIASKVIE

-108 TLYEELG
+108 TLYDELG

-172 TFLRRRETV
+172 TFLRRREIVET
-181 QKSEVAGSIRRW
+181 SEVAGSIRRW
-193 RDTIGDVDVLAA
+193 RDTIGDIDVLAA
-205 STEGTQV
+205 STESNQV
-212 VEAFT
+212 VDAFT
-217 DWSAATDVIEAG
+217 DWSAATNVIEAG
-229 DNKASLRAEGVRIDL
+229 ENKASLRAEGVRIDL

-291 DLDTHDDSDGD
+291 NTNNNADNDADIDDR
-302 PTTDD
+302 
-307 MNTQRIGDRIAGETE
+307 NTQRIGDRIAGETE
-322 TSMYEALGLPW
+322 QSMYEALELPW

-342 GEIEAAAD
+342 GEIEAAAE

-358 VNDMCGDLHTH
+358 VEDMCGDLHTH

-405 VGGIGLSDDEL
+405 VGGIGLSDDDL
-416 REQLET
+416 REQREA
-422 IETARETRGDEIELL
+422 IKTASETRGDEIELL

-449 LSTGDEI
+449 LSTGDDI

-471 GQEREAATERL
+471 GQERETATERL

-507 LDIDIERVASAAAEA
+507 LDIDIERVARAAAEA

-543 AARDAGA
+543 VARDAGA

-571 HTARRGWCTPTD
+571 HTARRGWCTPPD
-583 VLNSFDLTALQAFL
+583 VLNSFDLTDLRAFL